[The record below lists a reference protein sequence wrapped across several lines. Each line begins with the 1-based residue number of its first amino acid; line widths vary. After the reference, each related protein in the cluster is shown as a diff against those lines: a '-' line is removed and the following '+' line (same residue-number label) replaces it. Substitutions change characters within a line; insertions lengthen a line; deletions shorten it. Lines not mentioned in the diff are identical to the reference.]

1 MYVTAGA
8 THEVSFE
15 VRWYEMSPSFGTP
28 PADFRGVGSW
38 TEDNGTCAFID
49 EYAQSSGKLET
60 QDF

>member
-1 MYVTAGA
+1 MHVYAGA

-15 VRWYEMSPSFGTP
+15 MRRYEMSLSFGIS
-28 PADFRGVGSW
+28 DFRGVGSR